1 MLSFVNIVDISE
13 NLIAGVS
20 GVFNQAVDIY
30 WEYPQYMLFMLSS
43 LFIHVVDVLTQIN
56 QTIYPPPPTP
66 HPPPHALLIR
76 WVVFFLQKSMWQV

>member
-1 MLSFVNIVDISE
+1 MVNVLCMLSFVNIVDISE

-43 LFIHVVDVLTQIN
+43 LSIHVVDVLTQMN
-56 QTIYPPPPTP
+56 QTVYPKN
-66 HPPPHALLIR
+66 II
-76 WVVFFLQKSMWQV
+76 VVQMSFFQKSTWQV

>member
-1 MLSFVNIVDISE
+1 MVSVLCMLSFVNTVDISE
-13 NLIAGVS
+13 NVIAGVS

-56 QTIYPPPPTP
+56 QTVYPPPP
-66 HPPPHALLIR
+66 PPMHCCSDG
-76 WVVFFLQKSMWQV
+76 KKN

>member
-1 MLSFVNIVDISE
+1 MVSVLCMLSFVNIVDISE

-56 QTIYPPPPTP
+56 QTIYPPPPP
-66 HPPPHALLIR
+66 HTLFR
-76 WVVFFLQKSMWQV
+76 